1 MAACQAGRRN
11 LPPPRMIRQAKELF
25 QKALILA
32 GTTIGGGIIGFFTPL
47 FFDRDVGGAMAAGL
61 LGIVGV
67 MPGWVYCPAQLRL
80 SC

>member
-1 MAACQAGRRN
+1 
-11 LPPPRMIRQAKELF
+11 MIRQAKELF

-67 MPGWVYCPAQLRL
+67 IPGWVYCPAQLRL